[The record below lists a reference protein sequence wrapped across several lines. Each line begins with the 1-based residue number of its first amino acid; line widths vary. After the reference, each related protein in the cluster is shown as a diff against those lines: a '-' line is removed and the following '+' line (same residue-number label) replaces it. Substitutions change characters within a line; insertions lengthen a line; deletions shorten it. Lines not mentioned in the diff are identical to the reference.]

1 MVPPK
6 RHLKAV
12 DEDSVVLDP
21 WEQRFRL
28 LAGNVRALISLHDAA
43 GSFIYASPLLSELT
57 GVPRDTLLGS
67 PIQALIHPEDCD
79 RVMSVHRAWVR
90 GPGAKTVEYRVLA
103 SGGGWCP
110 VETTFVAGDGAEV
123 QWVTRRLDVVGAEPQ
138 TTAEIDPATGLPTRF
153 SLLDRLAWALH
164 PAGSGAAA
172 VIVIKL
178 DGMERLVEDRG
189 RPATS
194 LVLRELG
201 RHITSVLRP
210 LDLVGQLD
218 DERLAAVCAGVD
230 EETTV
235 VRIADRIREVA
246 GRPLGAG
253 GLPLIPSVG
262 ATCSAAGPAPPRST
276 ASGRS
281 RGRRYRERPRRRRDS
296 ARLAAPHPVNRH
308 SLSPRARRAANDPT
322 LLGGPRQEAL

>member
-1 MVPPK
+1 VE
-6 RHLKAV
+6 LDGLAA
-12 DEDSVVLDP
+12 DP

-43 GSFIYASPLLSELT
+43 GSFIYASPLVSELT

-67 PIQALIHPEDCD
+67 PIQALIHPEDCE
-79 RVMSVHRAWVR
+79 RVMSVHRAWMR
-90 GPGAKTVEYRVLA
+90 GPGAATVEYRVLA

-110 VETTFVAGDGAEV
+110 VETTFVAGERAEV

-138 TTAEIDPATGLPTRF
+138 TSAEIDPATGLPTRF

-172 VIVIKL
+172 IIVIRL

-218 DERLAAVCAGVD
+218 DERLAAVCAGVH

-235 VRIADRIREVA
+235 VRIAERICEVA
-246 GRPLGAG
+246 GRPIGAG
-253 GLPLIPSVG
+253 GLPLMPSVG
-262 ATCSAAGPAPPRST
+262 ATCSAAGMRRPAALLQAALEAADAVSQ
-276 ASGRS
+276 
-281 RGRRYRERPRRRRDS
+281 RG
-296 ARLAAPHPVNRH
+296 
-308 SLSPRARRAANDPT
+308 
-322 LLGGPRQEAL
+322 GGAIELV

>member
-1 MVPPK
+1 MVLPK
-6 RHLKAV
+6 RHLQAV
-12 DEDSVVLDP
+12 DDDAIALDP
-21 WEQRFRL
+21 WERRFLL

-57 GVPRDTLLGS
+57 GVPRETLLGS

-138 TTAEIDPATGLPTRF
+138 TTSEIDPATGLPTRF

-164 PAGSGAAA
+164 PAGPGAAA
-172 VIVIKL
+172 IVVIRL
-178 DGMERLVEDRG
+178 DGMERIVEDRG

-201 RHITSVLRP
+201 RHINSVLRP

-218 DERLAAVCAGVD
+218 DTRLAAVCAGVD

-235 VRIADRIREVA
+235 VRIAERIRDVA
-246 GRPLGAG
+246 GRPLGLG
-253 GLPLIPSVG
+253 GIPLVPSVG
-262 ATCSAAGPAPPRST
+262 ATCSAAGVRRPAALLQAALEAADT
-276 ASGRS
+276 V
-281 RGRRYRERPRRRRDS
+281 S
-296 ARLAAPHPVNRH
+296 AR
-308 SLSPRARRAANDPT
+308 
-322 LLGGPRQEAL
+322 GGDSIQLV

>member
-6 RHLKAV
+6 RHLQAV
-12 DEDSVVLDP
+12 NDESIAPDP

-43 GSFIYASPLLSELT
+43 GSFIYASPLVSELT
-57 GVPRDTLLGS
+57 GVPRATLMGS
-67 PIQALIHPEDCD
+67 PIQALIHPEDCE
-79 RVMSVHRAWVR
+79 RVMSVHRAWMR
-90 GPGAKTVEYRVLA
+90 GPGAQTVEYRVLA

-153 SLLDRLAWALH
+153 ALLDRLAWALH

-172 VIVIKL
+172 VIVIRL

-218 DERLAAVCAGVD
+218 DERLAAVCAGVH

-235 VRIADRIREVA
+235 VRIAERVCEVA

-262 ATCSAAGPAPPRST
+262 ATCSAAGLRRPAALLQAALEAADAVSH
-276 ASGRS
+276 
-281 RGRRYRERPRRRRDS
+281 RG
-296 ARLAAPHPVNRH
+296 
-308 SLSPRARRAANDPT
+308 
-322 LLGGPRQEAL
+322 GGAIELV

>member
-1 MVPPK
+1 VVPPK
-6 RHLKAV
+6 RHLQAV
-12 DEDSVVLDP
+12 DDDAIALDP
-21 WEQRFRL
+21 WEQRFQL

-43 GSFIYASPLLSELT
+43 GSFIYASPLVSELT

-138 TTAEIDPATGLPTRF
+138 TTSEIDPATGLPTRF

-164 PAGSGAAA
+164 PAGPGASAIV
-172 VIVIKL
+172 VIRL
-178 DGMERLVEDRG
+178 DGMERIVEDRG

-201 RHITSVLRP
+201 RHISSVLRP

-218 DERLAAVCAGVD
+218 DTRLAAVCAGVD

-235 VRIADRIREVA
+235 VRIAERIRDVA
-246 GRPLGAG
+246 GRPLGLG
-253 GLPLIPSVG
+253 GIPLVPSVG
-262 ATCSAAGPAPPRST
+262 ATCSAAGVRRPAALLQAALEAADT
-276 ASGRS
+276 V
-281 RGRRYRERPRRRRDS
+281 S
-296 ARLAAPHPVNRH
+296 AR
-308 SLSPRARRAANDPT
+308 
-322 LLGGPRQEAL
+322 GGDGIQLV

>member
-1 MVPPK
+1 VVPPK
-6 RHLKAV
+6 RHLQAV
-12 DEDSVVLDP
+12 ELDGVAVDP

-43 GSFIYASPLLSELT
+43 GSFIYASPLVSELT
-57 GVPRDTLLGS
+57 GVPRETLLGS
-67 PIQALIHPEDCD
+67 PIQALIHPEDCE
-79 RVMSVHRAWVR
+79 RVMSVHRAWMR
-90 GPGAKTVEYRVLA
+90 GPGAQTVEYRVLA
-103 SGGGWCP
+103 AGGGWCP

-172 VIVIKL
+172 VIVIRL

-218 DERLAAVCAGVD
+218 DERLAAVCAGVH

-235 VRIADRIREVA
+235 VRIAERVCEVA
-246 GRPLGAG
+246 GPG

-262 ATCSAAGPAPPRST
+262 ATCSGAGLRRPAALLQAALEAADAVSQ
-276 ASGRS
+276 
-281 RGRRYRERPRRRRDS
+281 RG
-296 ARLAAPHPVNRH
+296 
-308 SLSPRARRAANDPT
+308 
-322 LLGGPRQEAL
+322 GGAIELV